1 MTQTFCSSNHILVGL
16 GGTGGKILKAFKM
29 RMFEEFPDAKDREKQ
44 PVALLYVD
52 STDEMMGIGRP
63 DFRVMG
69 LDASFTQNEFL
80 YIKDVDVVKIL
91 DNIDNYPSVKGIVNN
106 VSAVKTAI
114 GSLGQA
120 AGQKRRAGRLLFAAN
135 AVAYVNALKNAYGR
149 CDEISHN
156 AEKTNIHIFAG
167 LCGGTG
173 SGAIIDAIVQTRKTF
188 PEAIIS
194 VYAMIPEMN
203 LPKANMDQGRYYQN
217 GYAALNELNAL
228 QAGRFFP
235 HDVTGAGQ
243 EAKLFTDKVKGVAD
257 GLTLYSNVNE
267 NGLTVNSLTELPKI
281 VSDYVYAR
289 VFLINSTDEINNDM
303 LRAYT
308 FENMD
313 DFALEYDETKNA
325 GADGRIPIARTKKVN
340 SFGIKRVMYPE
351 LRVLKHITYTVGE
364 SVLYQFKYNNWRENL
379 GYVNEE
385 VNKDYR
391 NEYFNDAN
399 LGKWM
404 LDDKHIT
411 YELRILPSD
420 KEFPKYSD
428 YWHDKAIG
436 YADEAKQEDNALT
449 GLDNILADFYEKSF
463 RGVGVKEYYKGK
475 ERSIPEI
482 AKEIRHNI
490 EHELFNKWKIGDI
503 SIVELQKVSK
513 LLIEK
518 VTDIRK
524 DLEEKLAKEHEILD
538 EIAND
543 RDDNVTE
550 WAHKGFL
557 SKKVFG
563 GNTNSFAEHQDILTD
578 FYTCK
583 TQIEG
588 WEFARKLMAK
598 LFVEVGKLDA
608 DISSFGQKIND
619 AIDETERLVAAQKKV
634 NKGLED
640 MKGAIIEVSEEET
653 MNEFEE
659 DLKIDKI
666 DMPNVARQLREAI
679 LPPKEFVNFGQL
691 AQELTVD
698 DICKA
703 FDLKLSVI
711 VKTKHDERAESVK
724 KVLGLNILTQLQQKL
739 TTEEQIQRFALEIV
753 KQSGVFLK
761 LNNDQMQLH
770 VRNNEGNLSPTNP
783 ASINKKT
790 ILVSIPSP
798 DDNEGLKDFADKLEK
813 AFKNSFAQG
822 TSQCSLVVN
831 KKSLRKDEL
840 SIITVAYCFP
850 IRCLNWM
857 SSYKDKYD
865 LFLKTGNP
873 NTDASN
879 AILLHSEGNGSDLP
893 SLFVVENAAE
903 IASRNVQTPSSQT
916 ATPSAQLPP
925 MPGCPGMPPMPPSE
939 PQVQMYFY
947 IGGQNYGPYDYAICK
962 QLKQNNQINEQTPA
976 WQQGMAAWTPAG
988 QVPELMALFAP
999 ASAPQMPPMPGNPGM
1014 PPMPPTM

>member
-1 MTQTFCSSNHILVGL
+1 
-16 GGTGGKILKAFKM
+16 M
-29 RMFEEFPDAKDREKQ
+29 R
-44 PVALLYVD
+44 
-52 STDEMMGIGRP
+52 
-63 DFRVMG
+63 
-69 LDASFTQNEFL
+69 
-80 YIKDVDVVKIL
+80 
-91 DNIDNYPSVKGIVNN
+91 
-106 VSAVKTAI
+106 
-114 GSLGQA
+114 
-120 AGQKRRAGRLLFAAN
+120 
-135 AVAYVNALKNAYGR
+135 
-149 CDEISHN
+149 
-156 AEKTNIHIFAG
+156 
-167 LCGGTG
+167 
-173 SGAIIDAIVQTRKTF
+173 
-188 PEAIIS
+188 
-194 VYAMIPEMN
+194 
-203 LPKANMDQGRYYQN
+203 
-217 GYAALNELNAL
+217 
-228 QAGRFFP
+228 
-235 HDVTGAGQ
+235 
-243 EAKLFTDKVKGVAD
+243 
-257 GLTLYSNVNE
+257 
-267 NGLTVNSLTELPKI
+267 
-281 VSDYVYAR
+281 
-289 VFLINSTDEINNDM
+289 
-303 LRAYT
+303 
-308 FENMD
+308 
-313 DFALEYDETKNA
+313 
-325 GADGRIPIARTKKVN
+325 
-340 SFGIKRVMYPE
+340 
-351 LRVLKHITYTVGE
+351 
-364 SVLYQFKYNNWRENL
+364 
-379 GYVNEE
+379 
-385 VNKDYR
+385 
-391 NEYFNDAN
+391 
-399 LGKWM
+399 
-404 LDDKHIT
+404 
-411 YELRILPSD
+411 
-420 KEFPKYSD
+420 
-428 YWHDKAIG
+428 
-436 YADEAKQEDNALT
+436 
-449 GLDNILADFYEKSF
+449 
-463 RGVGVKEYYKGK
+463 
-475 ERSIPEI
+475 
-482 AKEIRHNI
+482 
-490 EHELFNKWKIGDI
+490 
-503 SIVELQKVSK
+503 
-513 LLIEK
+513 
-518 VTDIRK
+518 
-524 DLEEKLAKEHEILD
+524 
-538 EIAND
+538 
-543 RDDNVTE
+543 
-550 WAHKGFL
+550 
-557 SKKVFG
+557 
-563 GNTNSFAEHQDILTD
+563 
-578 FYTCK
+578 
-583 TQIEG
+583 
-588 WEFARKLMAK
+588 
-598 LFVEVGKLDA
+598 
-608 DISSFGQKIND
+608 

-679 LPPKEFVNFGQL
+679 LPPKEFVNFGLL

-698 DICKA
+698 DICKD

-711 VKTKHDERAESVK
+711 VKTKHDERAESDK

-850 IRCLNWM
+850 IRCLSWM

-999 ASAPQMPPMPGNPGM
+999 ASAPQLPPMPGCPGM